1 MMRERWKIGD
11 GNVFEFDTS
20 ILYLNIITGEGVKLI
35 LHTHHTLHVQHA
47 VSWEILALAV
57 EA

>member
-1 MMRERWKIGD
+1 MVIGD

-20 ILYLNIITGEGVKLI
+20 ILYQYIIKGEGVKWI
-35 LHTHHTLHVQHA
+35 LHTHHTLHVSMT